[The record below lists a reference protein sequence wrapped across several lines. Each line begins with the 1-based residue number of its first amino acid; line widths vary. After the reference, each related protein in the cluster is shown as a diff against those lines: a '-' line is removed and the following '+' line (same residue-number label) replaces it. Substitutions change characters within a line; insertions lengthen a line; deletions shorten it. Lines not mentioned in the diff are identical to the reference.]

1 MNRFDRYDEILFI
14 YHEQFVEALKKF
26 GYLKQPPSLLDLQ
39 TEILKNGHLQA
50 TNFMHMFPLS
60 IMDLDD
66 FKGDGMEAGF
76 SGMMK
81 KAYQNENYK
90 KILKRN
96 LKRFLNNGFF
106 E

>member
-1 MNRFDRYDEILFI
+1 
-14 YHEQFVEALKKF
+14 
-26 GYLKQPPSLLDLQ
+26 
-39 TEILKNGHLQA
+39 
-50 TNFMHMFPLS
+50 MHMFPLS

-76 SGMMK
+76 NGMMK

-96 LKRFLNNGFF
+96 LKRFLHNGFF